1 MLHVYITRGSYV
13 RAVRAYHQ
21 GVQGDCVPLPERE
34 VSSLYLL
41 FSREPLQVARKGYLH
56 RYAYYHEMQINTASP

>member
-1 MLHVYITRGSYV
+1 MLHVYVTRGSYV
-13 RAVRAYHQ
+13 RVVRAYHQ

-41 FSREPLQVARKGYLH
+41 FSREPLQVGKSRLLC
-56 RYAYYHEMQINTASP
+56 R